1 MRLMDNNEII
11 AGLKH
16 DVKHNLLANEV
27 LYRWPGYLQST
38 HMYTSTRQIIA
49 AFLMEGFGCDISCK
63 LLYVKS
69 DAMHAMYLHL
79 CIAKISQK
87 TPYMSQES
95 INGASDV
102 CLPWF
107 QNSMDANAQL
117 ALRNYSQNS

>member
-1 MRLMDNNEII
+1 MAWLFTM
-11 AGLKH
+11 H
-16 DVKHNLLANEV
+16 
-27 LYRWPGYLQST
+27 T
-38 HMYTSTRQIIA
+38 HAHINTRQIIA